1 MTKVQASEVTY
12 ELHSLGWKAFQQL
25 CATVLSEVLGQTV
38 QVFSEVNDGGR
49 DLAFYG
55 NWLNSSESSV
65 NFQGAF
71 TIQCKHTI
79 KPDASFNL
87 SLVSGELDKVKKLA
101 EMGLCDNYLIMTNAK
116 VSGEA
121 ESAIVKAFEEING
134 INKCRVF
141 SGQWISQ
148 KIRESARLRML
159 IPRVYGLGDLAQIV
173 DSRAYE
179 QANEILSSMGK
190 EVAKFVITDAY
201 NKSVDALT
209 DNGFVFL
216 LGEPASGKSMIAAS
230 LVLASIDLWELNAI
244 KISTPEELSL
254 HWNPLEKNQIFWV
267 DDVFGATQL
276 DYSKANDWN
285 LKLGHFNAAI
295 NKGARII
302 FTSRTYIYEEAKGY
316 LKESAAPV
324 IKNSQVTIY
333 VENLSKDEK
342 EQILYNHIK
351 LGNQDADFKKELKQ
365 YLPSIVSSKGF
376 SPEVARRLGDKNF
389 TKSLFLSEKNVIDF
403 FEKPM
408 DFLIDTTR
416 NLDVHSRAALTV
428 LFRNGGEIESPV
440 PNELIDI
447 HYLSRLGSS
456 PYHVLQSL
464 KFLEESFT
472 ISFLKGK
479 KYFWKFKHPTIQDAL
494 ANIFSNDREFLDEYV
509 SGANIL
515 KLFREVSCGLD
526 DVLGS
531 KIILSNQYYGLLIDR
546 IRVLDL
552 KIHSNSIGLSY
563 FLSERCDYEFLKML
577 VGSYPQYVSSLRVI
591 SSLKYCSDLKVLLK
605 LKSVGLLDESLRLKA
620 VSRYF
625 DIAIKWFD
633 AGALDESCMS
643 LLTEAEKESLLH
655 TIKSESLLKITSEL
669 DDYEADWNGE
679 EPEEYLEPISS
690 AIDVYLRIF
699 NDEESKAYLKEAKE
713 VLVECK
719 SNLESNYFE
728 GEDEGSSFFSN
739 KEVPSHTPID
749 YGGRC
754 VFDDVDK

>member
-79 KPDASFNL
+79 KPDASFSL
-87 SLVSGELDKVKKLA
+87 SLVSGELDKVKILA
-101 EMGLCDNYLIMTNAK
+101 EKGLCENYLIITNAK
-116 VSGEA
+116 VSAEA
-121 ESAIVKAFEEING
+121 EIAIIEAFEEIDGLN
-134 INKCRVF
+134 ICRVF
-141 SGQWISQ
+141 SGQWLSQ

-190 EVAKFVITDAY
+190 EIAKFVITDAY

-230 LVLASIDLWELNAI
+230 LVLASIDLWKLNAI
-244 KISTPEELSL
+244 KISTPDELSR

-324 IKNSQVTIY
+324 IKNSQVIIY

-351 LGNQDADFKKELKQ
+351 LGNQDVDFKIKLKK
-365 YLPSIVSSKGF
+365 YLPSIVFSKGF

-389 TKSLFLSEKNVIDF
+389 TKKLFLSEKNVVDF

-408 DFLIDTTR
+408 DFLIDTIR

-440 PNELIDI
+440 PNELIDV
-447 HYLSRLGSS
+447 HYLSRLGSTQ
-456 PYHVLQSL
+456 HRVLQSL

-494 ANIFSNDREFLDEYV
+494 ANIFSNDREFLNEYV

-531 KIILSNQYYGLLIDR
+531 NIVLSNQYYGLLIDR
-546 IRVLDL
+546 IRVLDM

-563 FLSERCDYEFLKML
+563 FLSGRCDYDFLKML
-577 VGSYPQYVSSLRVI
+577 VDSYPKYVSSLQII
-591 SSLKYCSDLKVLLK
+591 SSLKYCTDLKVLLK
-605 LKSVGLLDESLRLKA
+605 LKSVGLLEEPLRLKA
-620 VSRYF
+620 VTRYF
-625 DIAIKWFD
+625 DIAINQFD
-633 AGALDESCMS
+633 AGALDESSML
-643 LLTEAEKESLLH
+643 LLTETEKESLLH
-655 TIKSESLLKITSEL
+655 KIKSESLPKITSEL
-669 DDYEADWNGE
+669 ADYETDWNGE
-679 EPEEYLEPISS
+679 EPEEYLEVISS
-690 AIDVYLRIF
+690 AIDVYLGIF
-699 NDEESKAYLKEAKE
+699 NDEGSKDYLKEAKE
-713 VLVECK
+713 ILVECK
-719 SNLESNYFE
+719 TTLESNYFE
-728 GEDEGSSFFSN
+728 GEDDGSSFFS
-739 KEVPSHTPID
+739 KEAPSHSPID

-754 VFDDVDK
+754 VFEDVDK